1 MILTFPNA
9 KFFVV
14 VALDANEVIMTLHRL
29 MHRMS
34 LYKTIVVTIE
44 RFDEMGKWTNKY
56 TLILL
61 TSRKHL
67 TSKEISTLFSDLK
80 KKKKG
85 GSYVTG

>member
-1 MILTFPNA
+1 MILTYPNA

-14 VALDANEVIMTLHRL
+14 VELDANEVIMTLHRL
-29 MHRMS
+29 MHRMA

-44 RFDEMGKWTNKY
+44 RFDDVGRWKNKY

-80 KKKKG
+80 KKNG
-85 GSYVTG
+85 GVIFG